1 MSVKYGYRIRNVK
14 TIQVINGSGFE
25 HFRNKMIVNLP
36 DLNEND
42 PVRKLIFN
50 TKCLHL
56 LGGLDLTSRH
66 WWIIATVL
74 LLAAAVGVGVPI
86 ALKITAGA
94 PFDERLEVAS
104 RLLQVIYYPP

>member
-1 MSVKYGYRIRNVK
+1 M
-14 TIQVINGSGFE
+14 VINRTFLL
-25 HFRNKMIVNLP
+25 V
-36 DLNEND
+36 
-42 PVRKLIFN
+42 
-50 TKCLHL
+50 

-104 RLLQVIYYPP
+104 RLLQVFIIHGTCQLHLIFVHRKHH